1 MNEELIWRNRESVEE
16 MTTENIKGINIKMIL
31 LILIATGYSILFIT
45 MTMNTIEMK
54 NNLNTIVNNM
64 DNVLSKQVNI
74 TTIEKMQ
81 NDLTLLKD
89 CMLNK
94 YCKRVPD

>member
-1 MNEELIWRNRESVEE
+1 
-16 MTTENIKGINIKMIL
+16 
-31 LILIATGYSILFIT
+31 

>member
-16 MTTENIKGINIKMIL
+16 MTTENIKEIKIKMIL

>member
-1 MNEELIWRNRESVEE
+1 MNEELISRNRESVEE
-16 MTTENIKGINIKMIL
+16 MTTENIKGINTKMIL